1 MLLKFEAEVNI
12 LRPRLKDTET
22 CISAVVYVSAQSV
35 TRTVTGATTVTFVF
49 LRQPGVTD
57 TDSVLTVVMKF
68 QDAEVVGIYLFEPE
82 YNTFNAF
89 CIKIA

>member
-1 MLLKFEAEVNI
+1 
-12 LRPRLKDTET
+12 
-22 CISAVVYVSAQSV
+22 VSVQSV

-49 LRQPGVTD
+49 LVQPGVTD
-57 TDSVLTVVMKF
+57 TVNVLTAAMKF
-68 QDAEVVGIYLFEPE
+68 QDAEVVSIYLFEPE